1 MRGTG
6 RGRRGRGN
14 SGRNQSKADCIE
26 QQTHRLPECG
36 QEGCF
41 RRGVLGGE
49 DEGRLGSN
57 WKTQGLNISEG
68 NRMSLQYRTESTALT
83 LVSGDSIMNNHSQSG
98 GQGEHSR
105 RRLQPREEGL

>member
-14 SGRNQSKADCIE
+14 SGRNQSRVDYIE

-49 DEGRLGSN
+49 DEGRPGSD
-57 WKTQGLNISEG
+57 WKTQALNVSEG